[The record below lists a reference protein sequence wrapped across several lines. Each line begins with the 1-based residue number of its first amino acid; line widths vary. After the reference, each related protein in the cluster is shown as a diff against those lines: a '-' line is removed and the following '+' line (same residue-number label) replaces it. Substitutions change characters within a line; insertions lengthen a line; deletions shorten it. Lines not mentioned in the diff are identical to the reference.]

1 LEQHKSHLWYYT
13 VSSFVGTCGYCDGG
27 VKLMIDSHQV
37 LWSKISEAILL
48 FTLHAFGG
56 FVVAP
61 RAAVLVT
68 RDVKTFASYSFCA

>member
-1 LEQHKSHLWYYT
+1 
-13 VSSFVGTCGYCDGG
+13 
-27 VKLMIDSHQV
+27 MIDSHQV